1 MCASPPTEERACA
14 LREPAWLRRPDEP
27 HELDE
32 VADLDEVN
40 ELDEVDEVMPRSR
53 GHTPHIWCPIV
64 GSGDLGPWPL
74 PLDIHIGHYK

>member
-40 ELDEVDEVMPRSR
+40 ELDEVDEVPWSHPTHMVPDSR
-53 GHTPHIWCPIV
+53 QR
-64 GSGDLGPWPL
+64 GPGTMAP
-74 PLDIHIGHYK
+74 PS